1 MLFRSV
7 YNELRLNGKELYQEY
22 RQWCAENGYTDSK
35 NVNRFK
41 NDMEFAGV
49 MFKKSIKFPD
59 GSVTSGYILYQ
70 ILDRGDDDDLP
81 MTDEEKSELAAQ
93 ERAKQFIES
102 DHELFDGGGNNE
114 DLPF

>member
-1 MLFRSV
+1 
-7 YNELRLNGKELYQEY
+7 
-22 RQWCAENGYTDSK
+22 
-35 NVNRFK
+35 
-41 NDMEFAGV
+41 MEFAGV

-81 MTDEEKSELAAQ
+81 MTDEEKRELAAQ
-93 ERAKQFIES
+93 ERAKQLIES
-102 DHELFDGGGNNE
+102 DRDLFDGGESNE